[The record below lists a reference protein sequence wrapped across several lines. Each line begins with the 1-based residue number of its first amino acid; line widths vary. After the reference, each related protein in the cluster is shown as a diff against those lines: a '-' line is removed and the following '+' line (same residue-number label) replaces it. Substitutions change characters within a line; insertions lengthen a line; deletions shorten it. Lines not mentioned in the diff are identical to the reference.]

1 MTQQYLKQ
9 LDENLVKAIF
19 ICFNLILFATPFLFT
34 WSNQELFEF
43 IKMLFTY
50 GGTIIIILLW
60 LSRMII
66 NNDLIFRKTK
76 LDLPLIVFL
85 LTQILSTFFSIHPH
99 TSIYGY
105 YTRFHGGILSII
117 SYSLLYWAFVSNL
130 SQKHI
135 KPLLVSTL
143 GAGALISLY
152 AIPEH
157 FGHSPSCQLITGNFN
172 VDCWIQDV
180 QNRVFATFGQPNW
193 LAAYLII
200 LIPLNISFFFN
211 LNQDSHTK
219 KLSWLTLINSVLMTT
234 ALIFTKSRSGLI
246 GFIAS
251 LVVMSLGYL
260 LIATKI
266 KFWPFTKIISSLE
279 KLPQIFSKA
288 SPKFWTRLGLVLVSL
303 ALPILIFGTT
313 YTPSLQSVIKNLSSA
328 PSTQKSANQETQK
341 ETPVYAG
348 TESGDI
354 RKIVWQGALKVW
366 QRYPV
371 FGSGL
376 ATFAYSYYQDRPLAH
391 NLVSEWD
398 FLYNKAHNE
407 FVNFLATTGTVGF
420 VGYCLLLAGI
430 YWVGLS
436 QLINWSEKKITSR
449 TDQPLLAIAMLAS
462 VTALSISNFFGFS
475 TVVVTILMFLL
486 PAIFIITTDQGE
498 FWGTIKTPHK
508 FTLVQVISLILA
520 NLIGLHLL
528 FNVYRFWKAD
538 KLLTEGESLISL
550 REYQDGITKLQTAVQ
565 LVPNQALFYDELA
578 SSYADIS
585 TQFVRIDQATAA
597 TEFAQLAVE
606 ASDKTLRLNPKHLN
620 YYKSRADIYTD
631 LSAIDPKYLNQ
642 AAETLQSA
650 RQLAPTN
657 PKLVYQLGLIRLNQN
672 KTDQAIDLFKKTL
685 EMKSNYHQVRYKLAE
700 IYQQQKNY
708 EQAKKHYRYILDRVP
723 TDKNV
728 KSKLKTIEASFSAE
742 TDQAETK

>member
-1 MTQQYLKQ
+1 MTQQNLKQ

-19 ICFNLILFATPFLFT
+19 ICFNLILFVTPFLFT

-50 GGTIIIILLW
+50 GGTIIITLLW

-76 LDLPLIVFL
+76 LDLPLIIFL
-85 LTQILSTFFSIHPH
+85 LTQILATVFSIHPH

-105 YTRFHGGILSII
+105 YTRFHGGLLSII

-130 SQKHI
+130 AREHI

-193 LAAYLII
+193 LAAYLIT
-200 LIPLNISFFFN
+200 LIPLNISFFFK

-251 LVVMSLGYL
+251 LVLMSFGWL
-260 LIATKI
+260 LVAIKF
-266 KFWPFTKIISSLE
+266 KFWPFSKMIGSLK
-279 KLPQIFSKA
+279 KLPQFLNKA
-288 SPKFWTRLGLVLVSL
+288 SPKFWTKLGLVLASL

-313 YTPSLQSVIKNLSSA
+313 YTPSLQSVIKNLSSP
-328 PSTQKSANQETQK
+328 PSTQKKANQKTQK
-341 ETPVYAG
+341 ETPVYGG

-371 FGSGL
+371 FGSGV

-436 QLINWSEKKITSR
+436 QLINWSDRKLESQ
-449 TDQPLLAIAMLAS
+449 TDQPLLAIALLAS
-462 VTALSISNFFGFS
+462 ITALSISNFFGFS

-486 PAIFIITTDQGE
+486 PAIFIVATDQGE
-498 FWGTIKTPHK
+498 FWGAIKTPNK
-508 FTLVQVISLILA
+508 FTLIQVISLILA
-520 NLIGLHLL
+520 SLIGLHLL
-528 FNVYRFWKAD
+528 LNVYRFWKAD
-538 KLLTEGESLISL
+538 KLLTEGQSLISL
-550 REYQDGITKLQTAVQ
+550 REYQDGIAKLQTAVQ

-585 TQFVRIDQATAA
+585 KQFVRIDQATAA

-606 ASDKTLRLNPKHLN
+606 ASDKSLRLNPRHLN

-650 RQLAPTN
+650 RELAPTN
-657 PKLVYQLGLIRLNQN
+657 PKLVYQLGLVKLAQGKKEEAIQHLEKAIEM
-672 KTDQAIDLFKKTL
+672 KTDYYKA
-685 EMKSNYHQVRYKLAE
+685 RYELAE
-700 IYQQQKNY
+700 VYRSEQMFQ
-708 EQAKKHYRYILDRVP
+708 QAKKHYQYILDQIP

-728 KSKLKTIEASFSAE
+728 KSKLESIEASISA
-742 TDQAETK
+742 QQPN